1 MVSMNQFIL
10 KTLLIYF
17 CVFMTSVL
25 FAQDVRVEDLQFK
38 GNKKMSSGKLKK
50 AIQMQANPWYR
61 LFLFW
66 MDSKI
71 FNEQKFLNDLLRVE
85 KFYEQEG
92 FLEARVTDYQIN
104 YNEKREEVKL
114 IIFVD
119 EGEPTKVNSVLF
131 VYPKEPEEDFSSEK
145 MLKTVKLK
153 EGKRYRESDLKTDY
167 SKIIERFSNR
177 GYPYIEAKVK
187 PIMDKKYHLV
197 NLEWQLTP
205 GPFCTFGEIEYTGNK
220 SVSNSVIRRGLGFRP
235 GQTFA
240 HKKLLN
246 AQSQVYRLELF
257 QFVSLR
263 TNLEQQS
270 SKVPIEVRVK
280 ESVLRTLK
288 FGAGY
293 GSEERFRTFLQW
305 RHRNFL
311 GGARILRAKVKHS
324 TRLLPLELELELSQ
338 PYFLDNQN
346 DLIIKPFFIIQDELS
361 FKARRIGIETG
372 INRQITPKTNL
383 FVSTRVE
390 RDTVDLKGTTIVPE
404 VEDLYSKSVLKLGF
418 RRSTTNALFSP
429 TRGSISTFVIE
440 DAGRFLKTKFEFIKF
455 SAEHKI
461 YHQSRP
467 GEVLALRIFAGTMN
481 PRAGQT
487 QTPPEE
493 RFFSG
498 GSFSVRGWQRQLLGP
513 VRPDSADIIPDGG
526 NSIIEGSLEL
536 RKTIYKKFSG
546 VIFLDFGNVWPEWN
560 GFDFS
565 NLHSAIGGGLR
576 YDTVIGPMRIDF
588 AWKVNRQ
595 EHDTQNY
602 EIHFSIGQAF

>member
-1 MVSMNQFIL
+1 MNQFIL

-17 CVFMTSVL
+17 CLFMTSVL
-25 FAQDVRVEDLQFK
+25 FAQDIRVEDLQFK

-50 AIQMQANPWYR
+50 AIQTQANPWYR

-114 IIFVD
+114 VIFVD
-119 EGEPTKVNSVLF
+119 EGEQTKVNSVLF

-167 SKIIERFSNR
+167 SKIMERFSNR
-177 GYPYIEAKVK
+177 GYPYIEARVK
-187 PIMDKKYHLV
+187 PIMDKKNHLV
-197 NLEWQLTP
+197 NLEWQLNP
-205 GPFCTFGEIEYTGNK
+205 GPFCTFGEIKYTGNN

-263 TNLEQQS
+263 ATNLEQQP

-311 GGARILRAKVKHS
+311 GGARILRAKAKHS
-324 TRLLPLELELELSQ
+324 TRLLPVELELELSQ

-361 FKARRIGIETG
+361 FKARRIGIEIG
-372 INRQITPKTNL
+372 INRQITSKTNL

-404 VEDLYSKSVLKLGF
+404 VEDLYSKSILKLGF

-440 DAGRFLKTKFEFIKF
+440 DAGRFLKTKFEYIKL

-467 GEVLALRIFAGTMN
+467 GEVLALRLFAGTMN

-487 QTPPEE
+487 QIPPEE

-513 VRPDSADIIPDGG
+513 VRPDSTGEIIPDGG

-536 RKTIYKKFSG
+536 RKTIFKKFSG
-546 VIFLDFGNVWPEWN
+546 VMFLDFGNVWPEWN

-576 YDTVIGPMRIDF
+576 YDTVIGPIRIDF

-595 EHDTQNY
+595 EHDTRNY

>member
-1 MVSMNQFIL
+1 
-10 KTLLIYF
+10 
-17 CVFMTSVL
+17 MTSVL
-25 FAQDVRVEDLQFK
+25 FAQDIRVKDLQFK

-50 AIQMQANPWYR
+50 AIQTQANPWYR

-104 YNEKREEVKL
+104 YNEKREEVNL
-114 IIFVD
+114 VIFVD
-119 EGEPTKVNSVLF
+119 EGEQTKVNSVLF

-167 SKIIERFSNR
+167 SKIMERFSNR
-177 GYPYIEAKVK
+177 GYPYIEARVK
-187 PIMDKKYHLV
+187 PVMDKENHLV
-197 NLEWQLTP
+197 NLEWQLNP
-205 GPFCTFGEIEYTGNK
+205 GPFCTFGEIKYTGNN

-263 TNLEQQS
+263 ATNLEQQP

-361 FKARRIGIETG
+361 FKARRIGIEIG
-372 INRQITPKTNL
+372 VNRQITSKTNL

-390 RDTVDLKGTTIVPE
+390 R
-404 VEDLYSKSVLKLGF
+404 
-418 RRSTTNALFSP
+418 
-429 TRGSISTFVIE
+429 
-440 DAGRFLKTKFEFIKF
+440 
-455 SAEHKI
+455 
-461 YHQSRP
+461 
-467 GEVLALRIFAGTMN
+467 
-481 PRAGQT
+481 
-487 QTPPEE
+487 
-493 RFFSG
+493 
-498 GSFSVRGWQRQLLGP
+498 
-513 VRPDSADIIPDGG
+513 
-526 NSIIEGSLEL
+526 
-536 RKTIYKKFSG
+536 
-546 VIFLDFGNVWPEWN
+546 
-560 GFDFS
+560 
-565 NLHSAIGGGLR
+565 
-576 YDTVIGPMRIDF
+576 
-588 AWKVNRQ
+588 
-595 EHDTQNY
+595 
-602 EIHFSIGQAF
+602 